1 MVKKDIL
8 TLGTCV
14 IELVKQR
21 RVVRGT
27 VAAPAIDR
35 NTVTPTSKDRPRSIE
50 TMRAAQSKLMSPIMK
65 TTIMTDELTTR
76 RAFLGSAA
84 ALAACVLVPGSEAPL
99 RAAAAPGKPNSVFNG
114 VRIGCITYSYRG
126 GINSAEDTL
135 KALIQDGLSE
145 VELMGGPIQSYAGLS
160 GGERGRRG
168 APAEQPAKPT
178 DAQRQAQLAKCQE
191 LRRMYNDAGVNI
203 HIHKIDFGQ
212 SDEEIEFNF
221 QVAKALG
228 CVGITT
234 ERSEALAKK
243 LAPFADKH
251 KIWVAFHNHTNN
263 YPVMDKSDP
272 ILAYGQYI
280 GYNFDVGHYFTGTK
294 GLSPIPVIEKYH
306 DRIVSLHLKDRTA
319 EGGNLP
325 WGQGK
330 TPIKEI
336 LQLMRKEKWT
346 FPADIELEYA
356 IPQGSNSV
364 AEVAKCVQYCKD
376 ALA

>member
-1 MVKKDIL
+1 MMN
-8 TLGTCV
+8 
-14 IELVKQR
+14 EQ
-21 RVVRGT
+21 
-27 VAAPAIDR
+27 
-35 NTVTPTSKDRPRSIE
+35 
-50 TMRAAQSKLMSPIMK
+50 
-65 TTIMTDELTTR
+65 LTTR
-76 RAFLGSAA
+76 RAFLGRAA
-84 ALAACVLVPGSEAPL
+84 ALAACATMPGRLLGGEAE
-99 RAAAAPGKPNSVFNG
+99 ATSGKPNSVFHG

-145 VELMGGPIQSYAGLS
+145 VELMDGPILAYAGIGR
-160 GGERGRRG
+160 GGGRGRRG
-168 APAEQPAKPT
+168 GPAEQPAQPT
-178 DAQRQAQLAKCQE
+178 DTQRQAQLAKCQE
-191 LRRMYNDAGVNI
+191 LRKMYNDAGVNI
-203 HIHKIDFGQ
+203 HLHKIGFGQ
-212 SDEEIEFNF
+212 SDEEIDFNF

-234 ERSEALAKK
+234 ERSEPLAKK

-263 YPVMDKSDP
+263 YPVMDKTDP
-272 ILAYGQYI
+272 ILAYGPYI
-280 GYNFDVGHYFTGTK
+280 GFNFDVGHYFAGTN
-294 GLSPIPVIEKYH
+294 GLSPTPGLEKYH

-330 TPIKEI
+330 TPLKEL

-346 FPADIELEYA
+346 FPGDIELEYQVPA
-356 IPQGSNSV
+356 GSTSV
-364 AEVAKCVQYCKD
+364 LEVAKCVQYCKE